1 MDRKKCTFKRLHFID
16 SNIIFTNLFKIMK
29 NQESIL
35 SILFALV
42 GIIVIII
49 LTGSFLFAAL
59 FGLMIFFLT
68 IPAVYPLIRPKLKL
82 KDLADNVFY
91 ARTEDNWYIALHYHE
106 ARYPRKKALP
116 VILCH
121 GLLKINMH

>member
-1 MDRKKCTFKRLHFID
+1 
-16 SNIIFTNLFKIMK
+16 MK

-35 SILFALV
+35 SILFAFA

-59 FGLMIFFLT
+59 LGLMIFFLT

-116 VILCH
+116 VIL
-121 GLLKINMH
+121 